1 MAVGG
6 GDTAVQESLYL
17 TKFAKKVYLVHRRD
31 RLRATKILQERVL
44 NNDRIEIVWDSV
56 PTEISGFFSVENV
69 TLKNLKTDI
78 ITFYVTQ

>member
-1 MAVGG
+1 MKHADLVIIGG
-6 GDTAVQESLYL
+6 GPAGLTAGIYASRSRIDTLLIEKAATGGQVLL
-17 TKFAKKVYLVHRRD
+17 TD
-31 RLRATKILQERVL
+31 W
-44 NNDRIEIVWDSV
+44 IEIVWDSV